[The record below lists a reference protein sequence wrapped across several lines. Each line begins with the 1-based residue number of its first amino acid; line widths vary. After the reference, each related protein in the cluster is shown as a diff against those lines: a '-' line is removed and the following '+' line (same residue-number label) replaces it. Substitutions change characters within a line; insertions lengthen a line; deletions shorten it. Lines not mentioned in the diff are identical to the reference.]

1 MTEFHVVFGAGPL
14 GIAVVSALRQRK
26 KRVRLVSYSG
36 KKNGVPEGVEVARGD
51 ATKVEDCVQLCQGAS
66 HVYNCTNPRDYHK
79 WPEQFPP
86 LQNGVLEGAARSGAK
101 LIVLENLYMY
111 GPHGGVVMTED
122 TPMLA
127 SGPRGSTRKTMT
139 EALFAAHRE
148 GKVRVTSA
156 RASDFYGSGVVQSLI
171 GKDVFANIVQG
182 KGVTL
187 AANPKLQHTVSYIG
201 DVGEALVRLGE
212 EDKALGRAWHISNA
226 PAITLEVVVAMIQEE
241 VGQKVKVTYLPK
253 ALTRVVLPIM
263 GLFVPPV
270 RGLAENSYQTYEPF
284 VVDDSQYKA
293 AFGDHAT
300 PLRQGIRTTV
310 TWYQHHFN
318 SQGLKPDRRNA
329 TEETKMS

>member
-14 GIAVVSALRQRK
+14 GIAVVSALQQRN
-26 KRVRLVSYSG
+26 KRARLVSYSG

-51 ATKVEDCVQLCQGAS
+51 ATNVEDCVQLCQGAS

-86 LQNGVLEGAARSGAK
+86 LQNGVLEGATRSGAK

-111 GPHGGVVMTED
+111 GPHGGVAMTED
-122 TPMLA
+122 TPMRA
-127 SGPRGSTRKTMT
+127 TGPRGSTRKTMT
-139 EALFAAHRE
+139 ETLFAAHRA

-156 RASDFYGSGVVQSLI
+156 RASDFYGPGVVQSLI

-187 AANPKLQHTVSYIG
+187 AANPKLKHTVSYIG

-212 EDKALGRAWHISNA
+212 EDKALGRAWHIPNA
-226 PAITLEVVVAMIQEE
+226 PAVTLEAVIAMIQEE
-241 VGQKVKVTYLPK
+241 AGQNVKVTYLPK
-253 ALTRVVLPIM
+253 SLTRVVLPIL

-270 RGLAENSYQTYEPF
+270 RGLTENSYQTYEPF

-300 PLRQGIRTTV
+300 PLQQGIPNTLA
-310 TWYQHHFN
+310 WYQGHL
-318 SQGLKPDRRNA
+318 QA
-329 TEETKMS
+329 

>member
-14 GIAVVSALRQRK
+14 GVAVVTALRQRG
-26 KRVRLVSYSG
+26 KRVLLVSFSG
-36 KKNGVPEGVEVARGD
+36 KKDGVPEGVEVARGD
-51 ATKVEDCVQLCQGAS
+51 ATSVGDCIRVCREAS

-111 GPHGGVVMTED
+111 GPHSGVTMRED
-122 TPMLA
+122 TLMLA
-127 SGPRGSTRKTMT
+127 TGPRGRTRKTMT
-139 EALFAAHRE
+139 EALFAAHRAS
-148 GKVRVTSA
+148 KVRVTSA
-156 RASDFYGSGVVQSLI
+156 RASDFYGPGVVQSLV

-187 AANPKLQHTVSYIG
+187 AAHPKLLHTLSYIG

-212 EDKALGRAWHISNA
+212 EDKALGRAWHIPNA
-226 PAITLEVVVAMIQEE
+226 PAVTLTEVVEMIQAEA
-241 VGQKVKVTYLPK
+241 GQKVKVTYLPK

-270 RGLAENSYQTYEPF
+270 RGLEENSYQTYEPF

-310 TWYQHHFN
+310 TWYQHHV
-318 SQGLKPDRRNA
+318 QPLGLKPDIRNA
-329 TEETKMS
+329 T

>member
-14 GIAVVSALRQRK
+14 GIAVVSALRQRN

-36 KKNGVPEGVEVARGD
+36 KKDGVPEGVEVARGD
-51 ATKVEDCVQLCQGAS
+51 ATRVEECIRVCREAS

-86 LQNGVLEGAARSGAK
+86 LQLGVLEGAARSGAK

-111 GPHGGVVMTED
+111 GPHGGVPMTED

-139 EALFAAHRE
+139 EALFAAHRA

-156 RASDFYGSGVVQSLI
+156 RAADFYGPGVVQSLV
-171 GKDVFANIVQG
+171 GRDVFANIVQG

-187 AANPKLQHTVSYIG
+187 AANPKLKHTVSYIG

-212 EDKALGRAWHISNA
+212 EDKALGRAWHIPNA
-226 PAITLEVVVAMIQEE
+226 PAVTLEAVVAMIQEE
-241 VGQKVKVTYLPK
+241 AGQQVRVTYLAK
-253 ALTRVVLPIM
+253 SLTRVVLPIM
-263 GLFVPPV
+263 ALFVPPV
-270 RGLAENSYQTYEPF
+270 RGLEENSYQTYEPF
-284 VVDDSQYKA
+284 VVDDSQYKV

-310 TWYQHHFN
+310 TWYQQQFHAR
-318 SQGLKPDRRNA
+318 GLKPDRTNA
-329 TEETKMS
+329 TEGTKMS